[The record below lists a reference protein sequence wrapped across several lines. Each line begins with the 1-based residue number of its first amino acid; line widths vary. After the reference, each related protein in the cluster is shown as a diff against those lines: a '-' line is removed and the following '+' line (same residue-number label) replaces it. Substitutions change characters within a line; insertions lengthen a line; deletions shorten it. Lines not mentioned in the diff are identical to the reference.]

1 MELRQLWSAIPTYS
15 TKFRDEGQK
24 RPESRRPQDFQRTHP
39 VRRRR
44 DDRATGAGPDFQ
56 RAEGLGV
63 QERAVA
69 AVLIA
74 AKVQPGCREIGGEA
88 EHLDAGGTG
97 GFFREP
103 ELQRGVAGGGEEVR
117 VVADG
122 EGGDGSLPGF

>member
-15 TKFRDEGQK
+15 TKFREEGQK
-24 RPESRRPQDFQRTHP
+24 RPESRCAQDFQRA
-39 VRRRR
+39 
-44 DDRATGAGPDFQ
+44 DRARRCRGDRAAGAGPDFQ

-69 AVLIA
+69 AVRVA
-74 AKVQPGCREIGGEA
+74 AKVQPCGGEIGGEA
-88 EHLDAGGTG
+88 EPLDVGGTG
-97 GFFREP
+97 GFFRQP
-103 ELQRGVAGGGEEVR
+103 ELERGVSGGGEEAG